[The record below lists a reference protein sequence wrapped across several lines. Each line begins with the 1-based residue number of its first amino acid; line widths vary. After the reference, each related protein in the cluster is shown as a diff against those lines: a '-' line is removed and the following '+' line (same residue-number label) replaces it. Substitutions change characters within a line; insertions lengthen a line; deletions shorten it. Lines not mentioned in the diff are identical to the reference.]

1 MDHGHYSCVA
11 ATMKKVLFVF
21 LILYTVGSFLLMT
34 SQKSRAE
41 QLDVLSASIP
51 RQIGIW
57 TAEPKDRV
65 YDTETIFSYIDGAG
79 EVYRAYNMRSC
90 LSRRYIS
97 PNGPAIVLDIFDMG
111 TSEDAFGVFTHDR
124 DGKAVD
130 VGQGGLYRPGWLS
143 FWKGKFFVS
152 IYTEEETEAAKQ
164 AVSELSR
171 VVASHIRDQGPEP
184 GLLLKLPP
192 EGLQSRSIRYLHHHT
207 LLNYHYYLA
216 DENILNL
223 GQQTEAVLAV
233 YQRSGK
239 RAHLLL
245 VSYPNEEKAAEAHET
260 LLRHYLP
267 EAKSTGAVLLEDGKW
282 STTGRKKTLLSVVLE
297 ADTQSLAENLLREV
311 LETLS

>member
-1 MDHGHYSCVA
+1 
-11 ATMKKVLFVF
+11 MKKVILVF
-21 LILYTVGSFLLMT
+21 LILQTVGYSSLMIM
-34 SQKSRAE
+34 QKSHAE
-41 QLDVLSASIP
+41 QLDVLSAALPS
-51 RQIGIW
+51 QIGIW
-57 TAEPKDRV
+57 TAEPKDRI

-79 EVYRAYNMRSC
+79 EVYRAYNMRNC
-90 LSRRYIS
+90 LSRRYTS
-97 PNGPAIVLDIFDMG
+97 PNAPAIVLDIFDMG

-124 DGKAVD
+124 DGRAVD
-130 VGQGGLYRPGWLS
+130 VGQGALYRPGWLS
-143 FWKGKFFVS
+143 FWKGRFFVS
-152 IYTEEETEAAKQ
+152 IYIEKETEAAKE
-164 AVSELSR
+164 AISDLSR
-171 VVASHIRDQGPEP
+171 VVASLIKDQGPKP

-207 LLNYHYYLA
+207 LLNYHFYLA

-223 GQQTEAVLAV
+223 GQHTDAVLAV

-245 VSYPNEEKAAEAHET
+245 VFYPNVEKAAEAHKT

-282 STTGRKKTLLSVVLE
+282 SATGLKNKFLTVVLE
-297 ADTQSLAENLLREV
+297 ADTRRLAENLLREV